1 MERDLAA
8 WIDEARQQQHDGE
21 LELAAAT
28 YRRILQA
35 QPAQVE
41 ALTGLAEI
49 FQARGNAIEAV
60 ALLEEGLRSSP
71 DSASLLESL
80 GDARHARG
88 LLASAI
94 SAYREALDREP
105 CRTGAL
111 WGMGCAQASLGDHA
125 AAAES
130 LRQLVELQPDYGQGH
145 HNRGRSLY
153 ELGQV
158 DQALESFQ
166 RAFHVLPPEAR
177 AVPLT
182 NMAMVIPGS
191 PSVGNREILECRR
204 AWASQCLLS
213 GPVNKTFPDR
223 DSRQD
228 RPLRLGYVSAY
239 FARRNWMKPVW
250 GLINHH
256 DRERFEIHHF
266 SDGPEP
272 SIAEGYG
279 RHSRDHLHETSGLS
293 NEALAELIEAVQID
307 LLVELNGYCKP
318 PRLGLFALRAAPVQ
332 VAWFGMF
339 ATSGLSELD
348 YLVGDRHVIPA
359 QEESF
364 YTEQVVR
371 VPGSYLTFEVG
382 YPVPDISP
390 LPCLAA
396 GFLTFGCLAP
406 QYKITTEVIEAWSR
420 ILSASPTSRL
430 VLKNV
435 VLEQPAARDFV
446 RSQFARFSI
455 APIGWTSR
463 ARPSIIHSW
472 SDTPASTSPW
482 IRFPTMVERLPW
494 KPSGKASRCSALPA
508 TAGPRG
514 SAPPCC
520 ARRAWRNSS
529 LRTLNFTSRRPSPWP
544 EILIPP
550 TAFSSCAR
558 RCATAS
564 DWPRRAMSRRSL
576 ATWRMPIARC
586 GSGGASERSRETRD
600 LI

>member
-8 WIDEARQQQHDGE
+8 SIDEARQHHHDGE
-21 LELAAAT
+21 LELAATT
-28 YRRILQA
+28 YRRILLA

-49 FQARGNAIEAV
+49 FQVRGNAIEAV

-80 GDARHARG
+80 GNARHARG
-88 LLASAI
+88 LLESAI

-145 HNRGRSLY
+145 HNLGRSLY

-166 RAFHVLPPEAR
+166 RAYHALPPEAR

-191 PSVGNREILECRR
+191 PSVSNREVLECRR

-213 GPVNKTFPDR
+213 GPVSKTFPDR
-223 DSRQD
+223 DSRPA

-256 DRERFEIHHF
+256 DRERFEIHLF

-293 NEALAELIEAVQID
+293 NQALAQLIEEVQID
-307 LLVELNGYCKP
+307 VLVDLNGYSKP

-332 VAWFGMF
+332 VAWFNMF
-339 ATSGLSELD
+339 ATSGLRGFD
-348 YLVGDRHVIPA
+348 YIVGDRHVILD

-382 YPVPDISP
+382 YPVPEISP

-420 ILSASPTSRL
+420 ILRASPTSRL

-446 RSQFARFSI
+446 RGQFARFSI
-455 APIGWTSR
+455 A
-463 ARPSIIHSW
+463 
-472 SDTPASTSPW
+472 SDRLDLEGPAEHYAFLERYAGIDVALDT
-482 IRFPTMVERLPW
+482 FPYNGGTTTMEALWQGVPVLCFAGDRW
-494 KPSGKASRCSALPA
+494 ASRISASLLRE
-508 TAGPRG
+508 AGLAEFV
-514 SAPPCC
+514 APDLELYIAQAVAL
-520 ARRAWRNSS
+520 ARDPDSPGRLQLLRTS
-529 LRTLNFTSRRPSPWP
+529 LRDRLRLAPVNDV
-544 EILIPP
+544 
-550 TAFSSCAR
+550 TAFAR
-558 RCATAS
+558 NMENAY
-564 DWPRRAMSRRSL
+564 RAMWQR
-576 ATWRMPIARC
+576 WCERMGP
-586 GSGGASERSRETRD
+586 
-600 LI
+600 

>member
-1 MERDLAA
+1 MSTVLRASPPPRAA
-8 WIDEARQQQHDGE
+8 RPIPRGRPVEGHAPSPHGFPVLRSISVYRHAVVNTPVARWVLIARGTAYSNRFPVPGGGGLPHIP
-21 LELAAAT
+21 ARSAT
-28 YRRILQA
+28 TLDFSR
-35 QPAQVE
+35 PAQRSL
-41 ALTGLAEI
+41 AITACRLAESPKRPVCLEGSDGFVTSTAAPI
-49 FQARGNAIEAV
+49 ATGWSDPV
-60 ALLEEGLRSSP
+60 AGWELHPLKTNTSRFTAHSMVSP
-71 DSASLLESL
+71 
-80 GDARHARG
+80 
-88 LLASAI
+88 
-94 SAYREALDREP
+94 
-105 CRTGAL
+105 
-111 WGMGCAQASLGDHA
+111 
-125 AAAES
+125 
-130 LRQLVELQPDYGQGH
+130 
-145 HNRGRSLY
+145 
-153 ELGQV
+153 ELG
-158 DQALESFQ
+158 A
-166 RAFHVLPPEAR
+166 LPPEAR

-191 PSVGNREILECRR
+191 PSVSNREILECRR
-204 AWASQCLLS
+204 AWATQCLLS
-213 GPVNKTFPDR
+213 GPVSKTFPNR

-256 DRERFEIHHF
+256 DRERFEIHLF

-272 SIAEGYG
+272 WIAEGYG
-279 RHSRDHLHETSGLS
+279 RHSRDHLHETNGLS
-293 NEALAELIEAVQID
+293 NEALAQLIEQVQID

-339 ATSGLSELD
+339 ATSGLRKLD
-348 YLVGDRHVIPA
+348 YLVGDRHVIPD

-364 YTEQVVR
+364 YTEQIVR

-382 YPVPDISP
+382 YPVPDVSP

-406 QYKITTEVIEAWSR
+406 QYKITTEVNAAWSR
-420 ILSASPTSRL
+420 IFSASPTSRL

-446 RSQFARFSI
+446 RGQFARLSI

-482 IRFPTMVERLPW
+482 IRFPTMVERQPW
-494 KPSGKASRCSALPA
+494 KPSGKASRCFPLSVIV
-508 TAGPRG
+508 GPRG
-514 SAPPCC
+514 SVPRCF

-529 LRTLNFTSRRPSPWP
+529 LRTLNITSRRPLPWP

-550 TAFSSCAR
+550 TAFSSCAL
-558 RCATAS
+558 RCDRLRLAPLNEVTAFACNMANAYH
-564 DWPRRAMSRRSL
+564 AMWQR
-576 ATWRMPIARC
+576 WC
-586 GSGGASERSRETRD
+586 ERKEP
-600 LI
+600 

>member
-8 WIDEARQQQHDGE
+8 WIDEARQHQHDGE

-60 ALLEEGLRSSP
+60 ALVEEGLRRSP

-80 GDARHARG
+80 GNARHARG
-88 LLASAI
+88 LLESAI

-145 HNRGRSLY
+145 HNLGRSLY

-158 DQALESFQ
+158 DQALEAFQ
-166 RAFHVLPPEAR
+166 RAFHALPPEAR

-191 PSVGNREILECRR
+191 PAVSNREILECRR

-256 DRERFEIHHF
+256 DRERFEIHLF

-293 NEALAELIEAVQID
+293 NEALAELIEEVQID

-348 YLVGDRHVIPA
+348 YLVGDRHVIPD

-390 LPCLAA
+390 LPCPAA

-446 RSQFARFSI
+446 RGQFARFSI
-455 APIGWTSR
+455 APDRLDLEGPAEHYTFLERYAGIDVALDTFPYNGGTTTMEALWQGVPVLCFAGDRWASRISASLLREAGLAEFVAPDLEHHIAQAVALGRDPDSPARLQLLRTSLR
-463 ARPSIIHSW
+463 DRLRQ
-472 SDTPASTSPW
+472 TPACD
-482 IRFPTMVERLPW
+482 V
-494 KPSGKASRCSALPA
+494 
-508 TAGPRG
+508 
-514 SAPPCC
+514 
-520 ARRAWRNSS
+520 
-529 LRTLNFTSRRPSPWP
+529 
-544 EILIPP
+544 
-550 TAFSSCAR
+550 TAFAR
-558 RCATAS
+558 NMENVY
-564 DWPRRAMSRRSL
+564 RAMWQR
-576 ATWRMPIARC
+576 WC
-586 GSGGASERSRETRD
+586 ERKEP
-600 LI
+600 

>member
-8 WIDEARQQQHDGE
+8 WIDKARQHHQDGE

-49 FQARGNAIEAV
+49 FQVRGNAIEAV

-80 GDARHARG
+80 GNARHARG
-88 LLASAI
+88 LLESAI

-145 HNRGRSLY
+145 HNLGRSLY

-166 RAFHVLPPEAR
+166 RAYHALPPEAR

-191 PSVGNREILECRR
+191 PSVSNREILECRR

-213 GPVNKTFPDR
+213 GPVSKTFPDR
-223 DSRQD
+223 DSRPA

-256 DRERFEIHHF
+256 DRERFEIHLF

-279 RHSRDHLHETSGLS
+279 RHSRDHLHETNGLS
-293 NEALAELIEAVQID
+293 NEALAQLIEEVQID

-348 YLVGDRHVIPA
+348 YLVGDRHVIPD

-420 ILSASPTSRL
+420 ILNASPTSRL

-455 APIGWTSR
+455 A
-463 ARPSIIHSW
+463 
-472 SDTPASTSPW
+472 SDRLDLEGPAEHYAFLERYAGIDVALDT
-482 IRFPTMVERLPW
+482 FPYNGGTTTMEALWQGVPVLCFAGDRW
-494 KPSGKASRCSALPA
+494 ASRISASLLRE
-508 TAGPRG
+508 AGLAEFV
-514 SAPPCC
+514 APDLELYIAQAVAL
-520 ARRAWRNSS
+520 ARDPDSPGRLQLLRTS
-529 LRTLNFTSRRPSPWP
+529 LRDRLRLAPACDV
-544 EILIPP
+544 
-550 TAFSSCAR
+550 TAFAR
-558 RCATAS
+558 NMENAY
-564 DWPRRAMSRRSL
+564 RAM
-576 ATWRMPIARC
+576 WQMWCERMRP
-586 GSGGASERSRETRD
+586 
-600 LI
+600 

>member
-1 MERDLAA
+1 MESDLAP
-8 WIDEARQQQHDGE
+8 WIDEARQHQHDGE
-21 LELAAAT
+21 LELAAAI
-28 YRRILQA
+28 YRRILQV

-41 ALTGLAEI
+41 ALTGLAEL
-49 FQARGNAIEAV
+49 FQASGNAVEAV
-60 ALLEEGLRSSP
+60 TLLEEGLRSSP

-80 GDARHARG
+80 GNARHAQG
-88 LLASAI
+88 LLESAI
-94 SAYREALDREP
+94 LAYREALDREP

-130 LRQLVELQPDYGQGH
+130 LRQLVKLQPDYGQGH
-145 HNRGRSLY
+145 HNLGRSLY

-191 PSVGNREILECRR
+191 PSVNNREILERRR
-204 AWASQCLLS
+204 AWASQCLPS
-213 GPVNKTFPDR
+213 GPISKKFPGR
-223 DSRQD
+223 DSQPD
-228 RPLRLGYVSAY
+228 RPLRLGYVSSS

-256 DRERFEIHHF
+256 DRESFEIHLF

-272 SIAEGYG
+272 LIAEGYG
-279 RHSRDHLHETSGLS
+279 RHSRDHLHETNVLS
-293 NEALAELIEAVQID
+293 NEALAQLIEEVQID
-307 LLVELNGYCKP
+307 VLVDLNGYSKP
-318 PRLGLFALRAAPVQ
+318 PRLGLFALRVAPVQ
-332 VAWFGMF
+332 VAWFNMF
-339 ATSGLSELD
+339 ATSGLRGFD
-348 YLVGDRHVIPA
+348 YIVGDRHVIPD

-364 YTEQVVR
+364 YTEQIVR

-382 YPVPDISP
+382 YSVPDISH

-420 ILSASPTSRL
+420 ILSASTTSRL

-446 RSQFARFSI
+446 CGQFARFSI
-455 APIGWTSR
+455 APDRLDLEGPAEHYTFLERYAGIDVALDTFPYNGGTTTMEALWQGVPVLCFAGDRWASR
-463 ARPSIIHSW
+463 ISASLLREAGLAEFVAPDLEHHIAQGIALA
-472 SDTPASTSPW
+472 SDSETPARLDTLRKSMRHRLLASPVCDVTSFA
-482 IRFPTMVERLPW
+482 RNMERAYMAIW
-494 KPSGKASRCSALPA
+494 RSWCGMNKP
-508 TAGPRG
+508 
-514 SAPPCC
+514 
-520 ARRAWRNSS
+520 
-529 LRTLNFTSRRPSPWP
+529 
-544 EILIPP
+544 
-550 TAFSSCAR
+550 
-558 RCATAS
+558 
-564 DWPRRAMSRRSL
+564 
-576 ATWRMPIARC
+576 
-586 GSGGASERSRETRD
+586 
-600 LI
+600 

>member
-8 WIDEARQQQHDGE
+8 WIDEARQHQHDGE

-35 QPAQVE
+35 QPAQIE

-80 GDARHARG
+80 GNARHARG
-88 LLASAI
+88 LLESAI

-105 CRTGAL
+105 CRTGTL

-130 LRQLVELQPDYGQGH
+130 LRQLVELQPDYGQGQ
-145 HNRGRSLY
+145 HNLGRSLY

-166 RAFHVLPPEAR
+166 RAYHALPPEAR

-191 PSVGNREILECRR
+191 PSVSNREILECRR

-213 GPVNKTFPDR
+213 GPVSKTFPDR
-223 DSRQD
+223 DSRPA
-228 RPLRLGYVSAY
+228 RSLRLGYVSAY

-256 DRERFEIHHF
+256 DRERFEIHLF

-272 SIAEGYG
+272 PIAEGYG
-279 RHSRDHLHETSGLS
+279 RHSGDHLHETSGLS
-293 NEALAELIEAVQID
+293 NQALAQLIEEVQID
-307 LLVELNGYCKP
+307 VLVDLNGYSKP
-318 PRLGLFALRAAPVQ
+318 PRLALFALRAAPVQ
-332 VAWFGMF
+332 VAWFNMF
-339 ATSGLSELD
+339 ATSGLRGFD
-348 YLVGDRHVIPA
+348 YIVGDRHVILD

-382 YPVPDISP
+382 YPVPEISP

-420 ILSASPTSRL
+420 ILNASPTSRL

-446 RSQFARFSI
+446 RGQFARFAI
-455 APIGWTSR
+455 A
-463 ARPSIIHSW
+463 
-472 SDTPASTSPW
+472 SDRLDLEGPAEHYAFLERYAGIDVALDT
-482 IRFPTMVERLPW
+482 FPYNGGTTTMEALWQGVPVLCFAGDRW
-494 KPSGKASRCSALPA
+494 ASRISASLLRE
-508 TAGPRG
+508 AGLAEFV
-514 SAPPCC
+514 APDLELYIAQAVAL
-520 ARRAWRNSS
+520 ARDPDSPDRLQLLRTS
-529 LRTLNFTSRRPSPWP
+529 LRDRLRLAPVNDV
-544 EILIPP
+544 
-550 TAFSSCAR
+550 TAFAR
-558 RCATAS
+558 NMENAY
-564 DWPRRAMSRRSL
+564 RAMWQR
-576 ATWRMPIARC
+576 WCERMGP
-586 GSGGASERSRETRD
+586 
-600 LI
+600 

>member
-8 WIDEARQQQHDGE
+8 WIDEARQHQHDGK

-28 YRRILQA
+28 YRRILQV

-49 FQARGNAIEAV
+49 FQARGKAVEAV
-60 ALLEEGLRSSP
+60 PLLEEGLRRSP

-80 GDARHARG
+80 GNARHAQG
-88 LLASAI
+88 LLESAI
-94 SAYREALDREP
+94 SAYRQALDREP

-130 LRQLVELQPDYGQGH
+130 LRQLAELQPDYGQGH
-145 HNRGRSLY
+145 HNLGRSLY

-158 DQALESFQ
+158 DQALEAFQ
-166 RAFHVLPPEAR
+166 RAFHGLPPEAR

-191 PSVGNREILECRR
+191 PAVGNREILECRR
-204 AWASQCLLS
+204 AWATQCLPS
-213 GPVNKTFPDR
+213 GPISKKFPDR
-223 DSRQD
+223 DSRPD

-256 DRERFEIHHF
+256 DHEWFEIHLF

-272 SIAEGYG
+272 SNAEGYA
-279 RHSRDHLHETSGLS
+279 RDSRDHLHDTSGLS
-293 NEALAELIEAVQID
+293 NEALAQLIEEEQID
-307 LLVELNGYCKP
+307 ILVDLNGYSKP

-332 VAWFGMF
+332 LAWFNMF
-339 ATSGLSELD
+339 ATSGMRNFD
-348 YLVGDRHVIPA
+348 YLVGDSHVIPA

-364 YTEQVVR
+364 YTEQIVR

-382 YPVPDISP
+382 YPVPEISP
-390 LPCLAA
+390 LPCLAT

-446 RSQFARFSI
+446 RGQFARFSI
-455 APIGWTSR
+455 SPDRLDLEGPAEHYTFLERYSGIDV
-463 ARPSIIHSW
+463 AL
-472 SDTPASTSPW
+472 DT
-482 IRFPTMVERLPW
+482 FPYNGGTTTMEALWQGVPVLCFTGDRW
-494 KPSGKASRCSALPA
+494 ASRISASLLREAGLAEFVAPDLEHHIAQAVALARDPDSPA
-508 TAGPRG
+508 RLELL
-514 SAPPCC
+514 
-520 ARRAWRNSS
+520 RMS
-529 LRTLNFTSRRPSPWP
+529 LRDRLRVAPVCDV
-544 EILIPP
+544 
-550 TAFSSCAR
+550 TAFAR
-558 RCATAS
+558 NMEDAY
-564 DWPRRAMSRRSL
+564 RAMWQR
-576 ATWRMPIARC
+576 WC
-586 GSGGASERSRETRD
+586 ERKGP
-600 LI
+600 

>member
-8 WIDEARQQQHDGE
+8 WIDEARQHHQDGE

-49 FQARGNAIEAV
+49 FQVRGNAIEAV

-80 GDARHARG
+80 GNARHARG
-88 LLASAI
+88 LLESAI

-145 HNRGRSLY
+145 HNLGRSLY

-166 RAFHVLPPEAR
+166 RAYHALPPEAR

-191 PSVGNREILECRR
+191 PSVSNREILECRR

-213 GPVNKTFPDR
+213 GPVSKTFPDR
-223 DSRQD
+223 DSRPA

-256 DRERFEIHHF
+256 DRERFEIHLF

-293 NEALAELIEAVQID
+293 NQALAQLIEEVQID

-339 ATSGLSELD
+339 ATSGLRELD
-348 YLVGDRHVIPA
+348 YLVGDRHVIPD

-455 APIGWTSR
+455 A
-463 ARPSIIHSW
+463 
-472 SDTPASTSPW
+472 SDRLDLEGPAEHYAFLERYAGIDVALDT
-482 IRFPTMVERLPW
+482 FPYNGGTTTMEALWQGVPVLCFAGDRW
-494 KPSGKASRCSALPA
+494 ASRISASLLRE
-508 TAGPRG
+508 AGLAEFV
-514 SAPPCC
+514 APDLELYIAQAVAL
-520 ARRAWRNSS
+520 ARDPDSPGRLQLLRTS
-529 LRTLNFTSRRPSPWP
+529 LRDRLRLAPVNDV
-544 EILIPP
+544 
-550 TAFSSCAR
+550 TAFAR
-558 RCATAS
+558 NMENAY
-564 DWPRRAMSRRSL
+564 RAM
-576 ATWRMPIARC
+576 WQWWCERMRP
-586 GSGGASERSRETRD
+586 
-600 LI
+600 